1 METALGEGSSVLRDV
16 DAGAPD
22 SDRMHELLQRI
33 KLSDQGL
40 RHLQGRLQLIKEKL
54 RSQGHL
60 QKVDEAAD
68 KISKMTASLKVTLI
82 TRRSRHG
89 SSDSKVFGCQ
99 AGAS

>member
-1 METALGEGSSVLRDV
+1 MLEDVETALLEGSTILRDV

-54 RSQGHL
+54 HSQGHL
-60 QKVDEAAD
+60 QKVEEAAD
-68 KISKMTASLKVTLI
+68 KSSKMTASLKVIHISLCTKKMHIKAPKL
-82 TRRSRHG
+82 
-89 SSDSKVFGCQ
+89 K
-99 AGAS
+99 